1 MDKDRYRHLPLKPTR
16 FYTVVIP
23 RVRRKSWL
31 KVDDTGTVLEASPSF
46 QWAAGKAIELVES
59 WCKMREL
66 VIKRMHG
73 NIENIKPYL

>member
-1 MDKDRYRHLPLKPTR
+1 MDKDRYRRLPLKSTR

-46 QWAAGKAIELVES
+46 QWAAGKAIEQ
-59 WCKMREL
+59 
-66 VIKRMHG
+66 
-73 NIENIKPYL
+73 